1 MPPYAHIN
9 KEIMKPLY
17 LCSILLLASCAPA
30 PKYLVPAGAP
40 QALIRSELVSMENHR
55 NHLSLDEAPAISCK
69 YGRAVA
75 TAQGGQGR
83 QLVSVYKNVSTPEGF
98 FPIEA
103 GKPLHLIMRG
113 MANANRSC
121 NVAFV
126 SEFTPGARYV
136 IKGGIVDNPGALSG
150 CYIDIFNVDS
160 GARVPMVD
168 APKIDRICALDR
180 LPAL

>member
-1 MPPYAHIN
+1 
-9 KEIMKPLY
+9 MKPLY
-17 LCSILLLASCAPA
+17 LCSILLLAGCAPA
-30 PKYLVPAGAP
+30 PKYLVPAGTP

-55 NHLSLDEAPAISCK
+55 NHVLLDEAPTISCK
-69 YGRAVA
+69 YGRAAA

-121 NVAFV
+121 SVAFV
-126 SEFTPGARYV
+126 SEFTPDARYV

-160 GARVPMVD
+160 GTRVPMAD
-168 APKIDRICALDR
+168 ASKMDRNCALDR

>member
-1 MPPYAHIN
+1 
-9 KEIMKPLY
+9 MKPLY
-17 LCSILLLASCAPA
+17 LCSILLLAGCAPV

-40 QALIRSELVSMENHR
+40 QALIRSELVSMENYR
-55 NHLSLDEAPAISCK
+55 NHVSLDEAPAISCK
-69 YGRAVA
+69 YGRTVA
-75 TAQGGQGR
+75 TAPGGQGR
-83 QLVSVYKNVSTPEGF
+83 QLVSVFENVSTPEGF

-113 MANANRSC
+113 SANANRSC

-160 GARVPMVD
+160 GARVPMAE
-168 APKIDRICALDR
+168 APKIDRNCALDR